1 MSEDETNGRNDAVLF
16 PSVKLSVDFFE
27 EQLGEAVRDASPRAM
42 RSGAVRAARYIENV
56 AEDAGLD
63 MDRINNATSTLCT
76 IVRALSQEV
85 ERLRM
90 QVTQEG

>member
-1 MSEDETNGRNDAVLF
+1 MSENKTSAKNDAVMF

-42 RSGAVRAARYIENV
+42 RSGAIRAARYIENV

-63 MDRINNATSTLCT
+63 MDRVNNATSTLCT
-76 IVRALSQEV
+76 IVRSLSREV
-85 ERLRM
+85 ERLRV
-90 QVTQEG
+90 QVTQES